1 MTTGSYYSI
10 RPRRIGRYASTL
22 EASWALHLRPMCD
35 RIEYVGAT
43 LSSYDFLVVSA
54 GREVAVEIKPQLN
67 DDNSAQ
73 QDRNG
78 IPTIVYEA
86 AARAYQKQVE
96 QTSIHG
102 LVVTLIA
109 TGYPETAKW
118 FLVLCEADDPRYR
131 HRHMRNSK
139 RVFDDINIR
148 SLSDYTIYVLDGGP
162 EIGDQLAAWI
172 TTAVNQCTKS
182 VDITDYRQLSERAQ
196 RPLSEKQKR
205 KLVNRARQ
213 AERCR
218 NSQTRN

>member
-1 MTTGSYYSI
+1 MTTGSHYSI
-10 RPRRIGRYASTL
+10 RPRRIGKYASTL

-35 RIEYVGAT
+35 AIEYVGAT
-43 LSSYDFLVVSA
+43 HSSYDFLVNSA
-54 GREVAVEIKPQLN
+54 GREIALEIKPQLN
-67 DDNSAQ
+67 NDDSAQ
-73 QDRNG
+73 KDRNG

-109 TGYPETAKW
+109 TGYPESAKW
-118 FLVLCEADDPRYR
+118 FLVLCEADDPRFR

-139 RVFDDINIR
+139 RVFNDINIR
-148 SLSDYTIYVLDGGP
+148 SLSDYTIYVLDGCP
-162 EIGDQLAAWI
+162 EIGDRLADWI
-172 TTAVNQCTKS
+172 TTAVNQCKKS

-196 RPLSEKQKR
+196 SPLSEKQR
-205 KLVNRARQ
+205 KKLENRARQ

-218 NSQTRN
+218 NTNTGT